1 MIIIYHRETNQINQV
16 IWGDKLPGGLE
27 LGSDESYL
35 VVQREID
42 EHRLHQCLMRLDEE
56 GRLEELVAPI
66 KMRLLTN
73 KLESRLGIPI
83 LQNLHYFE
91 INADGMDELTLN
103 LELEESIPAWI
114 ETKLLQQKL
123 RLWRS
128 VDGVMEES
136 YVLVSQL
143 KDHTWSL
150 KSAEPR
156 QWFLC
161 FDNWMTEPV
170 NIMARA
176 R

>member
-1 MIIIYHRETNQINQV
+1 MIIIYHNETNQINQV
-16 IWGDKLPGGLE
+16 IWADKLPEGLE

-66 KMRLLTN
+66 KIRLLAN

-83 LQNLHYFE
+83 LQDVHYFE
-91 INADGMDELTLN
+91 INADGVDELTLS
-103 LELEESIPAWI
+103 LELEAGVPAWV

-123 RLWRS
+123 RVWRLI
-128 VDGVMEES
+128 DGGGEES
-136 YVLVSQL
+136 FVLVSQL

-156 QWFLC
+156 EWFLC